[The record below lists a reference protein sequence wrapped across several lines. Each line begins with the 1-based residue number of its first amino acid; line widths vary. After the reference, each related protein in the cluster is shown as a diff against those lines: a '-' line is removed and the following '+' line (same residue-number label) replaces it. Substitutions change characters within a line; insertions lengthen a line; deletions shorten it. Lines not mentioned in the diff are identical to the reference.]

1 MMDTSRL
8 DAALGAV
15 SIRRLAAGDTEIFRT
30 VRLAALEESPDA
42 FGESLAV
49 ARASD
54 WSARTASGS
63 AFTDRGVFVALA
75 DERTIGMV
83 FVRCEAPPAAAFLGG
98 MWVHPLYR
106 RRGVGR
112 ALVAHGLAFLRS
124 VGQCRVS
131 LWVSSA
137 HSEVLSF
144 YQTLGFLETGAT
156 DSLRPRSPVTITEL
170 ELDLCS

>member
-1 MMDTSRL
+1 MKNPSRVEPPQ
-8 DAALGAV
+8 GAV
-15 SIRRLAAGDTEIFRT
+15 SIRRLTAGDTETFRT
-30 VRLAALEESPDA
+30 VRLAALEDSPDA

-63 AFTDRGVFVALA
+63 AFTDRGVFIALA
-75 DERTIGMV
+75 DERAIGMV
-83 FVRCEAPPAAAFLGG
+83 FVRCEAPPAPAFLGG

-106 RRGVGR
+106 RHGVGR

-131 LWVSSA
+131 LWVASA

-144 YQTLGFLETGAT
+144 YRTLGFRETGAT
-156 DSLRPRSPVTITEL
+156 DSLRPGSPVTITEL
-170 ELDLCS
+170 ELDLRS